1 MLRGTL
7 IMAALVWIADPA
19 GAFTCR
25 LIVDGQTYGDG
36 PCNYQEDADGSFR
49 FDYPSDPRMF
59 VYVSRNPDGTAQGYW
74 PGPQGGSHAHDNL
87 GQLSRNGA
95 CWENTAASVCAWR

>member
-1 MLRGTL
+1 MLRGTM
-7 IMAALVWIADPA
+7 ILVVIASIADPA

-25 LIVDGQTYGDG
+25 LIVDGQTYGHG
-36 PCNYQEDADGSFR
+36 HCNYQEDADGSFW
-49 FDYPSDPRMF
+49 FDYPSDPWMF
-59 VYVSRNPDGTAQGYW
+59 VFVSRNPDGTAQGYW
-74 PGPQGGSHAHDNL
+74 PGRQGGSHAHDNL